1 MKIKLLNSVKKSVLL
16 ISASIISVA
25 ALAGPVN
32 VNEAD
37 IKTLAKEL
45 DGVGEKR
52 AAAIVQYREQH
63 GSFKTVNELGKVK
76 GVGSAILE
84 ANAENILLK

>member
-52 AAAIVQYREQH
+52 AAAIVQYRKQH